1 MKPLI
6 KFCGITNIED
16 ALYAAELNAWAV
28 GFVFAKSPRKVPED
42 TVKKIVGKLPPYVSR
57 VGVFVNEDVKNIER
71 IAKSCKLDMA
81 QLHGDESPEF
91 CNEVKKFTK
100 VIKAFRIKDED
111 GLKILKDYDVTLYLL
126 DTYHSHLRG
135 GIGKTF
141 NWDLAVK
148 AREFGKD
155 IILAGG
161 LSPEN
166 IVQAVEKVKPYAVD
180 ISTGVEKSPGKKDKK
195 KMKEII
201 SKITGV
207 DNVTE

>member
-6 KFCGITNIED
+6 KICGITNLED

-42 TVKKIVGKLPPYVSR
+42 TVKRIVGKLPPYVSK
-57 VGVFVNEDVKNIER
+57 VGVFVNEDLKNIER
-71 IAKSCKLDMA
+71 IAKSCKLDIA

-100 VIKAFRIKDED
+100 IIKAFRLKDE
-111 GLKILKDYDVTLYLL
+111 GCLKAIPDYDADLYLL
-126 DTYHSHLRG
+126 DAYSDELYG
-135 GIGKTF
+135 GTGKTF

-148 AREFGKD
+148 AKEFGKD

-161 LSPEN
+161 LGPEN

-195 KMKEII
+195 LMKEII

>member
-1 MKPLI
+1 MGPLV
-6 KFCGITNIED
+6 KFCGITNLAD
-16 ALYAAELNAWAV
+16 ALFAAELNAWAL
-28 GFVFAKSPRKVPED
+28 GFVFAKSPRKVPEA
-42 TVKKIVGKLPPYVSR
+42 TVKRIVGKLPPYVSR
-57 VGVFVNEDVKNIER
+57 VGVFVNADVKNIER
-71 IAKSCKLDMA
+71 VVKSCKLDIV

-111 GLKILKDYDVTLYLL
+111 SLKTLKDYDVTLCLL
-126 DTYHSHLRG
+126 DTYHLHLRG
-135 GIGKTF
+135 GGGKVF

-161 LSPEN
+161 LNPEN
-166 IVQAVEKVKPYAVD
+166 IIKAVEKVKPYAVD

-201 SKITGV
+201 HKITGAK
-207 DNVTE
+207 

>member
-6 KFCGITNIED
+6 KFCGITNID
-16 ALYAAELNAWAV
+16 NALYAAELNAWAV
-28 GFVFAKSPRKVPED
+28 GFVFAKSPRKVLED
-42 TVKKIVGKLPPYVSR
+42 TVKEIVGRLPPYISR
-57 VGVFVNEDVKNIER
+57 VGVFVNEDVKNIEK
-71 IAKSCKLDMA
+71 ITKSCKLDMA

-100 VIKAFRIKDED
+100 VIKAFRIKDEES
-111 GLKILKDYDVTLYLL
+111 LKTLKDYDVTLYLL
-126 DTYHSHLRG
+126 DTYHLHLRG
-135 GIGKTF
+135 GGGKVF

-148 AREFGKD
+148 AKEFGKD

-161 LSPEN
+161 LTPEN

-195 KMKEII
+195 LMKELIH
-201 SKITGV
+201 KL
-207 DNVTE
+207 TEVK